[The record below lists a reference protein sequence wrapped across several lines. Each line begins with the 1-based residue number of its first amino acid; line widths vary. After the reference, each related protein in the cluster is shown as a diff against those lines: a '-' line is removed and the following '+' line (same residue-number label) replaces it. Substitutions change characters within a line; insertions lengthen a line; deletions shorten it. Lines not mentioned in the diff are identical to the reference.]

1 MEAMADLVGGERIGA
16 FVVFIDEDGLH
27 HAVRCAAVLAL
38 SDADGDGSDT
48 IMQLPGG
55 RAVTIRRPV
64 REVLEWFR

>member
-1 MEAMADLVGGERIGA
+1 MVDLVSGERIGS
-16 FVVFIDEDGLH
+16 FVVFVDEDGLR

-38 SDADGDGSDT
+38 SDADGDGNDT

-64 REVLEWFR
+64 LDVLGWFR